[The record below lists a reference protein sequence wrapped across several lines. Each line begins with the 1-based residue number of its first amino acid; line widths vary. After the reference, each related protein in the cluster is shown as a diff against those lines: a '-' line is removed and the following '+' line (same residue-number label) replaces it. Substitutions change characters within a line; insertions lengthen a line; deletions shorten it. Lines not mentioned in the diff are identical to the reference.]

1 MLKVINTYKIKMW
14 YNDGYTPIER
24 EINFLSGAEYLAEEY
39 KRTKTTTNKFYTI
52 YNTITVKFLGIT
64 IKTVNN
70 IITEWSELDE
80 L

>member
-1 MLKVINTYKIKMW
+1 MLKVTNTYKIKMW

-24 EINFLSGAEYLAEEY
+24 TATSFSGAEYIAEQY
-39 KRTKTTTNKFYTI
+39 KKTKTTINKSYTI

-64 IKTVNN
+64 VKTVNSV
-70 IITEWSELDE
+70 ITEWSELDE